1 MKKIVLFILTFVLMF
16 SLAGCGKKE
25 TADELKDEKQVVN
38 LVNSYVVDN
47 TNGFDYSL
55 EQKLNGNIVNAHTIS
70 IRLDNSNGT
79 IGSRVEYKKD
89 LNEDISQ
96 GQYNEVNATAYY
108 KNSKIATYENDSWVW
123 KNCQLN
129 EFASINISSF
139 NLDVSKLKNLNLSA
153 SGKYSVL
160 TFTVDDS
167 SAAGF
172 LGVSG
177 SVKNL
182 SFEIKTDTNL
192 QQLVSFVMTYSQEL
206 TATKFSFIPY
216 YGSVKID
223 LPQ

>member
-25 TADELKDEKQVVN
+25 TVDELKDEKQVVS

-55 EQKLNGNIVNAHTIS
+55 EQKLSGNIVNAHAIS

-96 GQYNEVNATAYY
+96 GQYTEVNATAYY

-139 NLDVSKLKNLNLSA
+139 NLDVSKLKNLNLST

-167 SAAGF
+167 SAAAF

-192 QQLVSFVMTYSQEL
+192 QQLVSFVMSYSQEL
-206 TATKFSFIPY
+206 TTTKFSFTPY
-216 YGSVKID
+216 YGSVNID
-223 LPQ
+223 LPA

>member
-16 SLAGCGKKE
+16 SLAGCGKSE
-25 TADELKDEKQVVN
+25 TVDNLKNEKQVVN

-96 GQYNEVNATAYY
+96 GQYTEVNATAYY
-108 KNSKIATYENDSWVW
+108 KNSKIATYENEAWVW

-139 NLDVSKLKNLNLSA
+139 NLDVSKLKNLNLST

-167 SAAGF
+167 SAAAF

-206 TATKFSFIPY
+206 TTTKFSFTPY
-216 YGSVKID
+216 YGSVNID
-223 LPQ
+223 LPA

>member
-25 TADELKDEKQVVN
+25 TVDELKDEKQVVN

-139 NLDVSKLKNLNLSA
+139 NLDVSKLKNLNLST

-216 YGSVKID
+216 YGSVNID